1 MEKKNEMN
9 NLYRGEFNFQ
19 GEIHKLYT
27 YAKNREKAFVNFSVQ
42 LSKILDYTDK
52 KISNYFRMDKRPKFK
67 IIQMKK
73 DVPIK
78 IQERKVRFDSNVL
91 P

>member
-1 MEKKNEMN
+1 MS
-9 NLYRGEFNFQ
+9 NLYRGEFNWQ

-42 LSKILDYTDK
+42 LSKILDYTGK
-52 KISNYFRMDKRPKFK
+52 KVSNYFKMDKRLKFK
-67 IIQMKK
+67 IILLKK
-73 DVPIK
+73 GIPEK
-78 IQERKVRFDSNVL
+78 YKERKVKFDSDVL